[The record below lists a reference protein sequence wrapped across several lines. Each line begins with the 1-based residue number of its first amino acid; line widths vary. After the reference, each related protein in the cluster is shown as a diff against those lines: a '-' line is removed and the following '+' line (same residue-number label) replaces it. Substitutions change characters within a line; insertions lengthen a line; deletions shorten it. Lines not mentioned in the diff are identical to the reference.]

1 MPVCQ
6 CEFPRRS
13 SSACFKVSSL
23 QWRLSEINCCPL
35 RTLPLLQAMCGS
47 LCRRHRMQPRS
58 HPTRAR
64 RAQFHGGVAEDHR
77 RLPDQLPGRVPGV
90 ASPRQV
96 PLAGAHGV
104 EQSTMTPLSLAPWRT
119 RQVLHAGANGMN
131 ISMAPPPCYRVADT
145 TEDDRSGP
153 QPQSIA
159 WSRRS
164 AVECAA
170 AATGL
175 VPFAICNR
183 RNMRRAA
190 FCQADKPASLLRFA
204 CGTAVLNRRPYGSQP
219 DPAAD
224 MRKSMLAQ
232 LLLAAASCQGVQ
244 LDLGSGSFGVTAVCL
259 RMCPQNK
266 LSAPSPLVE
275 PCSAGQITNCKCSG
289 CARVEVPLH
298 RMVHVDR
305 QTLIVAN

>member
-1 MPVCQ
+1 
-6 CEFPRRS
+6 
-13 SSACFKVSSL
+13 
-23 QWRLSEINCCPL
+23 
-35 RTLPLLQAMCGS
+35 MCGS
-47 LCRRHRMQPRS
+47 LCRRHRIQPRS

-175 VPFAICNR
+175 VPCAICNR
-183 RNMRRAA
+183 RNMRRVA

-219 DPAAD
+219 NPAAD
-224 MRKSMLAQ
+224 LRQVDARS
-232 LLLAAASCQGVQ
+232 AAAGSGLVPRRTA
-244 LDLGSGSFGVTAVCL
+244 GPRSGSFGVTAVCL
-259 RMCPQNK
+259 RMCPQ
-266 LSAPSPLVE
+266 
-275 PCSAGQITNCKCSG
+275 INCQPPHRWWSH
-289 CARVEVPLH
+289 ARQVK
-298 RMVHVDR
+298 
-305 QTLIVAN
+305 